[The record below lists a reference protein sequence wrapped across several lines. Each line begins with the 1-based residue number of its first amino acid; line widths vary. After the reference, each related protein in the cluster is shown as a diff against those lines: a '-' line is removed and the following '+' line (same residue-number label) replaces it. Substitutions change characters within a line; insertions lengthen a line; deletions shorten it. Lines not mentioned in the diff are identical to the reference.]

1 MKQSKQF
8 LEVESTPSENDVK
21 IVEMTIKDLGYDISL
36 VDKAVADFKKTD
48 SNFQRGST
56 MGKMLS
62 NSIAGS
68 RELSHERKSQLMQQI
83 SLFDFKKSPQPPQAA
98 ANTTPISQQPS
109 TPRQDPP
116 STKRL

>member
-62 NSIAGS
+62 NSIMCY
-68 RELSHERKSQLMQQI
+68 RETL
-83 SLFDFKKSPQPPQAA
+83 
-98 ANTTPISQQPS
+98 
-109 TPRQDPP
+109 
-116 STKRL
+116 

>member
-1 MKQSKQF
+1 MDKQRKSF
-8 LEVESTPSENDVK
+8 LEIKSTGNHAVK

-62 NSIAGS
+62 NSIMCY
-68 RELSHERKSQLMQQI
+68 RETL
-83 SLFDFKKSPQPPQAA
+83 
-98 ANTTPISQQPS
+98 
-109 TPRQDPP
+109 
-116 STKRL
+116 

>member
-21 IVEMTIKDLGYDISL
+21 IVEMTIKDLEYDINL

-48 SNFQRGST
+48 SNFERCST

-62 NSIAGS
+62 NSIMCY
-68 RELSHERKSQLMQQI
+68 RETL
-83 SLFDFKKSPQPPQAA
+83 
-98 ANTTPISQQPS
+98 
-109 TPRQDPP
+109 
-116 STKRL
+116 